1 MSYLICFLLSL
12 SSLPHGLYG
21 FNLNS
26 PSIRTPSSLQS
37 AVSAPSNQAKS
48 ESDEAMPWPLN
59 VEKYGEFDQDR
70 DWGFACSSV
79 SPEALSSYEIDDIEG
94 KIPADLSGVYYKAGP
109 GNFEREGRRY
119 AHVLDG
125 DGFIA
130 AFHFEK
136 GKARY
141 TGRFVETE
149 YFVDESQED
158 KIKYRNVFGTQRSG
172 SVLTNGNAF
181 DLVLKNVAN
190 TNVVKWGG
198 RLFALWEAGRPY
210 ELDPTTLETLKQAKD
225 GPFEGLGTDAR
236 IRGIT
241 VDHGGQI
248 DKLMGLGRAFTAHPH
263 ILDDDTLVAF
273 NHATSVTDKKSCLE
287 FLEYNKNWEV
297 KKTVE
302 YSFDVGPPPHDF
314 SISENYYC
322 FFENPFGAMDNVPYL
337 FGIKAPTQI
346 MRLLLRRPAILH
358 LVPRQPSAKALTVE
372 VAPYFNI
379 HTVPEAIERDGK
391 LHLYSNGWD
400 LNDRRFF
407 PESKASVPFL
417 GSWGGL
423 YPDFINGT
431 VPPSYFYETVVDLQS
446 EKTLSHKEVAPGVVM
461 EFPVALP
468 NNAETV
474 YCTVAATDYTS
485 LPGTGLCKMNINT
498 SEVEFWWAENK
509 IFTHEVTPVSK
520 LNGEAGSWLL
530 TMFYDSG
537 ERRATLAIFDSE
549 RFQEGPV
556 CRLHLKHHLSYGLHG
571 SFSSSE
577 N

>member
-1 MSYLICFLLSL
+1 
-12 SSLPHGLYG
+12 
-21 FNLNS
+21 
-26 PSIRTPSSLQS
+26 
-37 AVSAPSNQAKS
+37 
-48 ESDEAMPWPLN
+48 MPWPLN
-59 VEKYGEFDQDR
+59 VEKYGEFDQHN
-70 DWGFACSSV
+70 DWGFVYSSV
-79 SPEALSSYEIDDIEG
+79 PPEASSSYEIGDIEG
-94 KIPADLSGVYYKAGP
+94 QIPADLSGAYYKAGP

-125 DGFIA
+125 DGFVA
-130 AFHFEK
+130 AFHFDN

-149 YFVDESQED
+149 YFVHESLED

-172 SVLTNGNAF
+172 SILKNAF

-210 ELDPTTLETLKQAKD
+210 ELDPDTLETLKQAED
-225 GPFEGLGTDAR
+225 GPYEGLGTDAR

-248 DKLMGLGRAFTAHPH
+248 DKLMGVGRAFTAHPH
-263 ILDDDTLVAF
+263 ILDDDTMVAF
-273 NHATSVTDKKSCLE
+273 KAATSVTDKKSCLE

-297 KKTVE
+297 KKSVD

-314 SISENYYC
+314 SISEIYYC

-337 FGIKAPTQI
+337 FGVKAPTQI
-346 MRLLLRRPAILH
+346 MQLLLRRPAILH
-358 LVPRQPSAKALTVE
+358 LVPRHSSAKAMTVE

-379 HTVPEAIERDGK
+379 HNVPEAIERDGK
-391 LHLYSNGWD
+391 LYLYSNGWD

-407 PESKASVPFL
+407 PDSKDSVPFL

-423 YPDFINGT
+423 YPDFINGV
-431 VPPSYFYETVVDLQS
+431 VPPSFLYETVVDLQS
-446 EKTLSHKEVAPGVVM
+446 ETTVSHKEVAPGVVM
-461 EFPVALP
+461 EFPVSDP
-468 NNAETV
+468 NNSEVV

-485 LPGTGLCKMNINT
+485 LPGTGLCKMNVKT
-498 SEVEFWWAENK
+498 SEVECWWAENK
-509 IFTHEVTPVSK
+509 VFTHEVTPVSK
-520 LNGEAGSWLL
+520 LNGEAGCWLL
-530 TMFYDSG
+530 TLFYDSG
-537 ERRATLAIFDSE
+537 KKRTSLAIFDSE
-549 RFQEGPV
+549 KFHEGPV

-571 SFSSSE
+571 SFSSSL